1 MACTSVE
8 VIQSRVKPQS
18 NELNRESQTR
28 RWGAEQ
34 LYSSVELCR
43 LENC

>member
-1 MACTSVE
+1 MACTSVG

-28 RWGAEQ
+28 RAGAEE
-34 LYSSVELCR
+34 LYSSIA
-43 LENC
+43 